1 MADMQ
6 AINYTRP
13 KAMNVD
19 GRAVFIWDRV
29 SVTSLAA
36 ADTMS
41 FRCPAGLEIVTMQI
55 EADDVESTTTSVFRV
70 GYLKFKSVDT
80 LTAVD
85 NYFAAA
91 GQTLLQAGG
100 TLQCKFVPIKFD
112 VETIIQILLNTGGT
126 LAAGGFVT
134 LKIGGNMIGAPS

>member
-13 KAMNVD
+13 KAMSTD
-19 GRAVFIWDRV
+19 GRAAYIWDRV
-29 SVTSLAA
+29 SVTSLTT

-41 FRCPAGLEIVTMQI
+41 WRCPAGLEIVTMQL
-55 EADDVESTTTSVFRV
+55 EADDVESTTASLFRI
-70 GYLKFKSVDT
+70 GYLKFKAADT

-100 TLQCKFVPIKFD
+100 LLQCRFVPIKFD
-112 VETIIQILLNTGGT
+112 VETIIQLTLNTGGT
-126 LAAGGFVT
+126 LAAGGFAT

>member
-13 KAMNVD
+13 KAMSVD
-19 GRAVFIWDRV
+19 GRGVFIWDRV

-41 FRCPAGLEIVTMQI
+41 WRIPAGLEIVTMQL
-55 EADDVESTTTSVFRV
+55 ESDDVESTATSVFRV
-70 GYLKFKSVDT
+70 GYLKFKSTDT

-85 NYFAAA
+85 NYFAPA

-100 TLQCKFVPIKFD
+100 VLQMRFLPIKFD
-112 VETIIQILLNTGGT
+112 VEVIIQLTLNTGGT
-126 LAAGGFVT
+126 LTGGGFAT
-134 LKIGGNMIGAPS
+134 LKVGGNMIGAPS